1 MSVKARTTVPKS
13 AAKSRVAFVIPPAE
27 DKTLAEKTATAV
39 ELLVH
44 NASRLL
50 PSGWVSNGV
59 GRVFEWL
66 LPRLY
71 PGLIPAAE
79 ANLRRIQPDWPEDRV
94 RGTARQH
101 GASSARQF
109 AEYAAVTRFWR
120 EGRVSFADAAR
131 LRALVADGPLFI
143 MALHTGNWEI
153 LGGLGA
159 VGVKVTSFVAPR
171 SKRSEEL
178 VSTRVR
184 KEFGVTILR
193 PGPGSIRQAL
203 GTLRAGDPVI
213 LFCDEA
219 HHGRLM
225 APLFDRSPHLNGNL
239 AIAVRIAR
247 LSGARLVTLHARR
260 LPGVKFEIHLGT
272 PITLAPE
279 TVPGERLLDD
289 VALLNGAIEPIIR
302 ANLDQWF
309 FLDSALE

>member
-27 DKTLAEKTATAV
+27 DKTFAEKTATAV

-143 MALHTGNWEI
+143 VALHTGNWEI

-159 VGVKVTSFVAPR
+159 VGVKMTSFVEPR
-171 SKRSEEL
+171 IKRSEEL
-178 VSTRVR
+178 ISTRVR
-184 KEFGVTILR
+184 QTLGLTILR
-193 PGPGSIRQAL
+193 TGPASIRRAL
-203 GTLRAGDPVI
+203 GILRGGDPVM
-213 LFCDEA
+213 LFCDEV
-219 HHGRLM
+219 HQGRLM
-225 APLFDRSPHLNGNL
+225 APLFDRNSHLNGNL
-239 AIAVRIAR
+239 AIAVRLAR

-309 FLDSALE
+309 FLNGALE